1 MEKSTALSWGFFIF
15 IKEED
20 DLMLLEKTVRM
31 IGGLDQE
38 AMEKARERMDNLLK
52 PPGSLGRL
60 EELAVQLAG
69 IQGRPIPEIK
79 KKAVILMA
87 GDHGVVSEGVS
98 IAPQEVTGLMVSA
111 IAGGVSGV
119 SVLARLA
126 GAGLVVVD
134 VGVAGKV
141 DVPGVLD
148 FKVREG
154 TANISTGPAMSRE
167 EAVKALEAGIAVAV
181 KEIEGGADLL
191 ATGDMGIGNTTP
203 SSAILSL
210 MMGISPEEATGR
222 GTMVNDEVMKR
233 KVMAVKKAIEINRPD
248 PADGIDILS
257 KVGGLEIGGLA
268 GVILGAASRRVPV
281 IIDGF
286 ISTAAALIACTIAP
300 EARSF
305 IIPSHLSGEQGHR
318 LMLDHLGMKPML
330 YMDMR
335 LGEGTGAALA
345 MNLLEAACRIASE
358 MASFQQAGVD
368 LDEDKILK

>member
-1 MEKSTALSWGFFIF
+1 
-15 IKEED
+15 
-20 DLMLLEKTVRM
+20 MLLEKTVRE
-31 IGGLDQE
+31 IGGLDQK
-38 AMEKARERMDNLLK
+38 AMEKARERVDNLLK

-79 KKAVILMA
+79 SKSVILMA

-98 IAPQEVTGLMVSA
+98 IASQEVTGLMVSA

-126 GAGLVVVD
+126 GARLVVVD

-148 FKVREG
+148 YKVREG

-181 KEIEGGADLL
+181 KEIEEGADLL

-210 MMGISPEEATGR
+210 MVGITPEEATGR

-286 ISTAAALIACTIAP
+286 ISTAAAMIACAIAP
-300 EARSF
+300 EASSF
-305 IIPSHLSGEQGHR
+305 IIPSHLSGEQGHS
-318 LMLDHLGMKPML
+318 LMLERLGMKPML
-330 YMDMR
+330 LMDMR

-345 MNLLEAACRIASE
+345 MHLVEAACRIASE